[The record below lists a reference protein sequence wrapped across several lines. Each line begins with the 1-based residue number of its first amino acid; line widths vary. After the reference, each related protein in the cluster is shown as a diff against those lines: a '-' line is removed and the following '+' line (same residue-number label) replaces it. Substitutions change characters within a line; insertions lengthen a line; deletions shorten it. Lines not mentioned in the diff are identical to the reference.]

1 MTSFAKH
8 VIQDIALWAI
18 LILGFVFGNQYA
30 ESLAY
35 FLFPAIS
42 IMSSIAGV
50 ALLAADKNKLSKD
63 LIELAEKESSK
74 GAYHRKYSEFSTVME
89 VIFMAS
95 LGLYFMA
102 TIWLL
107 AAILWTAGKK
117 SIVEKAELTTYN

>member
-8 VIQDIALWAI
+8 VIQDIALWTI

-42 IMSSIAGV
+42 IMSSIAGL

-63 LIELAEKESSK
+63 LIELAEKESFK
-74 GAYHRKYSEFSTVME
+74 GAYHRKYSVFSTVIE
-89 VIFMAS
+89 VVFMAS
-95 LGLYFMA
+95 MSLYFIA
-102 TIWLL
+102 ALWLL
-107 AAILWTAGKK
+107 AAILWTAG
-117 SIVEKAELTTYN
+117 